1 MIKRYLLLLTL
12 PFSLATAGQPQ
23 HQASLISVE
32 DGDTLVVKIKGE
44 EKRVQLLGI
53 DAPEDVENPKFTKDL
68 QRTALDKQALLKIGQ
83 MATTHLK
90 ELVTPGEK
98 LTLEADLTKKDR
110 YGRLSATVFRS
121 DNRSLNQ
128 TMVEEGYAVVLGRYP
143 LDPSLKQS
151 LKSAEQE
158 ASEEARGLWGSA
170 AETTRAWHGQSQ

>member
-68 QRTALDKQALLKIGQ
+68 QR
-83 MATTHLK
+83 
-90 ELVTPGEK
+90 
-98 LTLEADLTKKDR
+98 
-110 YGRLSATVFRS
+110 
-121 DNRSLNQ
+121 
-128 TMVEEGYAVVLGRYP
+128 
-143 LDPSLKQS
+143 
-151 LKSAEQE
+151 
-158 ASEEARGLWGSA
+158 
-170 AETTRAWHGQSQ
+170 